1 MERNVAFILL
11 CIGQEPLMSF
21 KWESGID
28 RTRSYSP
35 FRAHSTETVPLKV
48 TSDFHFAK
56 SMDHFSVSFSLF
68 FKVHHLTKSDTANC
82 SLFLDRFLLAY
93 YVTLSLFSSHHTGHS
108 LLVRSLFHHWTSGH
122 WSAPEL
128 FFSLFISSLGIPWL
142 EITGIYAR
150 DP

>member
-35 FRAHSTETVPLKV
+35 FRATIPVKLFLLRSPV
-48 TSDFHFAK
+48 TSILPNPWII
-56 SMDHFSVSFSLF
+56 SLCVSFSLF
-68 FKVHHLTKSDTANC
+68 FKIHHLTKSDTANC
-82 SLFLDRFLLAY
+82 SLFLDHFLLAY

-108 LLVRSLFHHWTSGH
+108 LLQ
-122 WSAPEL
+122 
-128 FFSLFISSLGIPWL
+128 
-142 EITGIYAR
+142 
-150 DP
+150 